1 MCIVCV
7 LQVLEYEKE
16 LGIKTVECQE
26 MSEALK
32 LEQNLN
38 NKLYDDVSTRH
49 KLIIII
55 IFIIISRFII
65 CVRSMVNYRL
75 LT

>member
-1 MCIVCV
+1 M
-7 LQVLEYEKE
+7 
-16 LGIKTVECQE
+16 KTVQCQE

-38 NKLYDDVSTRH
+38 NKLYDDVSRH
-49 KLIIII
+49 KLKYYNILY
-55 IFIIISRFII
+55 FYRYTI
-65 CVRSMVNYRL
+65 CVRSMVNYRQ